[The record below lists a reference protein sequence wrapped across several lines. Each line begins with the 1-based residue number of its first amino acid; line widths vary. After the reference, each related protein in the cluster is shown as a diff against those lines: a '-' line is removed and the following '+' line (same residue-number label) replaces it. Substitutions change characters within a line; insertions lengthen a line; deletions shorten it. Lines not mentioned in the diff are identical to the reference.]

1 MDLCEI
7 TIIGSLGQDP
17 AERET
22 ANGSMV
28 TFSVATNS
36 ISRGEKSVIWHNI
49 VTFGK
54 TAEICSSLLT
64 KGSKVFIQGR
74 LDVNKFKKEG
84 EATERIRYDVIPFKV
99 ICLSSERAKT
109 PESDGY
115 DPTVTVPF

>member
-17 AERET
+17 AERDT
-22 ANGSMV
+22 ATGSMV

-36 ISRGEKSVIWHNI
+36 ISRGEKTVIWHNI

-64 KGSKVFIQGR
+64 KGSKVFLQGR
-74 LDVNKFKKEG
+74 LDVNKFTKEG
-84 EATERIRYDVIPFKV
+84 EATERIRYNVIPFKG
-99 ICLSSERAKT
+99 ICLSSDRDKAST
-109 PESDGY
+109 SDPG
-115 DPTVTVPF
+115 VPF